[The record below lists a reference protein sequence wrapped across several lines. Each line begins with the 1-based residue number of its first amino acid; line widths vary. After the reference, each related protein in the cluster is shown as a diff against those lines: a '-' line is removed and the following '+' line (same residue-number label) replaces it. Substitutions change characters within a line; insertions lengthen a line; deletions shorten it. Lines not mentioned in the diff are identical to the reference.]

1 MHERRTA
8 APRVLG
14 YRMPAEWELHE
25 ATWLA
30 WPHNP
35 EDWPGKFQAI
45 PWVYA
50 EIVRLLSARERIHI
64 LVDDARA
71 EQRAQLI
78 LERAGATLEQVS
90 FHRWPTNRVWT
101 RDSGP
106 VFIRDGA
113 GRIAITD
120 WHFNAWAKYP
130 DWQLDDQVPGRV
142 AELQS
147 LHTWQPEIEFENGT
161 RRRLV
166 LEGGSI
172 DTNGEGILLT
182 TEECLLSDV
191 QERNPGVSR
200 EQLERAFHDFLGID
214 QVIWL
219 GRGVAGD
226 DTHGH
231 VDDISRFV
239 APETIVTAIEPNTSD
254 PNHEPLAD
262 NLKRLK
268 AARTPDGKQFTLVEL
283 PLPRPVIFRGQRL
296 PASYANFYIANG
308 LVLAPTF
315 NDPNDRLALNILA
328 DIFPDREVVGIHSV
342 DLVWGLG
349 TLHCMTQQQ
358 PAAEIPAA
366 L

>member
-1 MHERRTA
+1 MRENAEAT
-8 APRVLG
+8 PRALG

-30 WPHNP
+30 WPHNA
-35 EDWPGKFQAI
+35 EDWPGKFQTI

-50 EIVRLLSARERIHI
+50 EIVRLLSAKEHVHI
-64 LVDDARA
+64 LVDDAGA
-71 EQRAQLI
+71 EQRAQSI
-78 LERAGATLEQVS
+78 LDRAGAMLERVS
-90 FHRWPTNRVWT
+90 FHHWPTNRVWT

-106 VFIRDGA
+106 IFIRDDA
-113 GRIAITD
+113 GSVAVTN
-120 WHFNAWAKYP
+120 WHFNAWAKYS
-130 DWQLDDQVPGRV
+130 DWQLDDQVPKRV
-142 AELQS
+142 AEL
-147 LHTWQPEIEFENGT
+147 LGTPAWQPSVELNDGSA
-161 RRRLV
+161 RRLV

-172 DTNGEGILLT
+172 DTNGQGILLT
-182 TEECLLSDV
+182 TEECLLSKV

-200 EQLERAFHDFLGID
+200 EQLEQAFHDFLGID

-219 GRGVAGD
+219 GCGIAGD

-239 APETIVTAIEPNTSD
+239 APETIVTAIEPNEND
-254 PNHEPLAD
+254 ANHQPLTE
-262 NLKRLK
+262 NLQRLK
-268 AARTPDGKQFTLVEL
+268 AARTLAGKQFTIVEL

-308 LVLAPTF
+308 LVLVPTF
-315 NDPNDRLALNILA
+315 NDPNDRVALNILA
-328 DIFPDREVVGIHSV
+328 DVFPGRDVIGIHSV

-358 PAAEIPAA
+358 PAVGASPG
-366 L
+366 